1 MSPTPVSMAVPTAP
15 AGYAWE
21 ATTEQVAA
29 RYGVPVERIV
39 RFDLNTA
46 PEAPEIAFTALAAG
60 RFEGGL
66 SEYPPSDYRRLVAA
80 AAARYGVPP
89 EELLVGAGADE
100 ILDLVA
106 KAFLPSGAAAVI
118 PTPSYAMY
126 RVLTEQRAAR
136 VVAVPRLGPD
146 EAFAMDVPAV
156 RAAGRDAAVVWLCS
170 PNNPTG
176 VAEPDGTIE
185 MLLDGLRA
193 DAGAAPP
200 PVVVLDEAYAEFVD
214 ASLIGLRERYPR
226 LIVVRTASKAYGLA
240 GLRVGFAIAVREM
253 IARMEPYR
261 PPGSVSTVSV
271 AVVTAALESDG
282 WLAPRVAAVHAER
295 DRLVAA
301 LRAAGWAPHPSVA
314 NFVLL
319 PCGSPARAEAVAEA
333 LLRRGLVPRT
343 FGAGHPLVDHLRL
356 TVRSP
361 EQDDRLIEALTDF
374 ATVHGTRAKA
384 QDSPAKA
391 PR

>member
-15 AGYAWE
+15 AGYVWE

-46 PEAPEIAFTALAAG
+46 PEPPEIALASLAAG
-60 RFEGGL
+60 GFEGGL

-80 AAARYGVPP
+80 AASRYGVPP
-89 EELLVGAGADE
+89 DELLVGAGADE

-106 KAFLPSGAAAVI
+106 KAFLPAGAAAVI

-136 VVAVPRLGPD
+136 VVAVPRLGPERD
-146 EAFAMDVPAV
+146 FRMDVPAV
-156 RAAGRDAAVVWLCS
+156 RAAGRDAAVIWLCS

-176 VAEPDGTIE
+176 VAEPDGTIAG
-185 MLLDGLRA
+185 LLDGLA
-193 DAGAAPP
+193 SYAAAAGTEAPI
-200 PVVVLDEAYAEFVD
+200 VVLDEAYAEFVG
-214 ASLIGLRERYPR
+214 ASLVGLRERYPR

-240 GLRVGFAIAVREM
+240 GLRVGFAIATRDV

-271 AVVTAALESDG
+271 AIATTALESDG

-295 DRLVAA
+295 ERLAAA
-301 LRAAGWAPHPSVA
+301 LRTAGLAPYPSVA
-314 NFVLL
+314 NFLL
-319 PCGSPARAEAVAEA
+319 VPFGSPARAEAAADA

-343 FGAGHPLVDHLRL
+343 FGAGHPLVDHLRI

-361 EQDDRLIEALTDF
+361 EQDDRLIEALTAF
-374 ATVHGTRAKA
+374 ANDEGLEDDR
-384 QDSPAKA
+384 
-391 PR
+391 

>member
-1 MSPTPVSMAVPTAP
+1 MSPTPVSMAMPTAA
-15 AGYAWE
+15 AGYVWE

-29 RYGVPVERIV
+29 RYGVPAERIV

-46 PEAPEIAFTALAAG
+46 PEPPEIAFSTLAAG

-80 AAARYGVPP
+80 ASRRYGVAT

-100 ILDLVA
+100 ILDLIA
-106 KAFLPSGAAAVI
+106 KTFLPSGAAAVV
-118 PTPSYAMY
+118 PTPSYAMF
-126 RVLTEQRAAR
+126 RVLTEQRGAR

-146 EAFAMDVPAV
+146 RGFAIDAPAV
-156 RAAGRDAAVVWLCS
+156 RMAGREAAVIWLCS

-176 VAEPDGTIE
+176 HAEPEGAIAA
-185 MLLDGLRA
+185 LLDDLST
-193 DAGAAPP
+193 DAASAGTSAPI
-200 PVVVLDEAYAEFVD
+200 VVLDEAYAEFVG
-214 ASLIGLRERYPR
+214 ASLVGLRARYPR

-240 GLRVGFAIAVREM
+240 GMRVGFAIGVRDV
-253 IARMEPYR
+253 IAAMEPYR

-271 AVVTAALESDG
+271 AVVTAAFESDG

-295 DRLVAA
+295 ERLAAA
-301 LRAAGWAPHPSVA
+301 LRAAGWAPYPSVA
-314 NFVLL
+314 NFLLL
-319 PCGSPARAEAVAEA
+319 PCGSPAGAEAVADA

-361 EQDDRLIEALTDF
+361 EQDDRLIEALRQ
-374 ATVHGTRAKA
+374 GSPAKA
-384 QDSPAKA
+384 QGSPAKA